1 MKRILSMVL
10 LLMTIT
16 AHAQNK
22 YCCSY
27 EEFVNNQWES
37 LNYIEANTHSKSHQ
51 LWWGGNDYKFTTGD
65 NATDKI
71 LKKQAFAVMIGDT
84 LYLNCR
90 NLRFDGANFGN
101 GYTKAK
107 RIGKRSLL
115 IVNRINGKNV
125 NSSVNTASFFFGII
139 GGAIAASDVMKTQV
153 CYVISSGAGSNG
165 KIGIRMIDD
174 NLMDQMLADHNEL
187 RYKYYDERDGE
198 KRMLAKHIIPILE
211 EAGLFNQASS
221 NSQQ

>member
-1 MKRILSMVL
+1 M
-10 LLMTIT
+10 
-16 AHAQNK
+16 
-22 YCCSY
+22 
-27 EEFVNNQWES
+27 
-37 LNYIEANTHSKSHQ
+37 
-51 LWWGGNDYKFTTGD
+51 
-65 NATDKI
+65 
-71 LKKQAFAVMIGDT
+71 
-84 LYLNCR
+84 
-90 NLRFDGANFGN
+90 
-101 GYTKAK
+101 
-107 RIGKRSLL
+107 
-115 IVNRINGKNV
+115 IVNRLNGENV
-125 NSSVNTASFFFGII
+125 NSSINTASYFLGII